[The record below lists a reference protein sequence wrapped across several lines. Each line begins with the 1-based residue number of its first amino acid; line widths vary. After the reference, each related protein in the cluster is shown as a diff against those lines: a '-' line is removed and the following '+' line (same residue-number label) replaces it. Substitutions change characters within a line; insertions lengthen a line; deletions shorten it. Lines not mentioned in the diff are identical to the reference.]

1 VSVTNGQPADQVVFN
16 GAFVSKIANS
26 TVISQVTL
34 NRAGS
39 GPQVTDTQAKINDN
53 SDRITVNESNITT
66 LQSDVATAQS
76 DITALQLA
84 TPQSLFS
91 ATVDPTSGDDALD
104 GYSVGSRWINIS
116 NDRSFVAVD
125 VTAGAAIWKRTDKE
139 RFAVSFFQTLDMSVN
154 NLDDLAY
161 VELVADTGA
170 DEIRKINAFYP
181 AGSILIFAIG
191 AAASE
196 VDEFILQPGGG
207 TEEVTIPPNSRVS
220 LKLVTGQTTVSSGVI
235 AVNFLTE
242 V

>member
-1 VSVTNGQPADQVVFN
+1 VLN

-104 GYSVGSRWINIS
+104 GYAVGSRWINIT
-116 NDRSFVAVD
+116 NNRSFVAVD
-125 VTAGAAIWKRTDKE
+125 VTPGAAIWKRTDKE
-139 RFAVSFFQTLDMSVN
+139 RFAVSFFTTLDMSVSN
-154 NLDDLAY
+154 ITDAAY

-170 DEIRKINAFYP
+170 EEIRKINAFYP

-191 AAASE
+191 PAASE
-196 VDEFILQPGGG
+196 VDDFILQPGGG
-207 TEEVTIPPNSRVS
+207 SEEVVIPPNSRVS
-220 LKLVTGQTTVSSGVI
+220 LKLVSGQAPVTSGVL